1 MRPIKLVLEGF
12 TSFRDRQSLDF
23 TNLDL
28 FAITGPTGSGKTSL
42 LDAITF
48 ALYGDVPRKVNTKDL
63 VSQGKET
70 LKVEFQFQVRMTDY
84 RIIRTWRYRRRS
96 PEIQFLLESLEGESW
111 KPVHS
116 TAKDASEILGM
127 DFATF
132 TRVVLLP
139 QGKFA
144 EFLIGEPRER
154 RQILSQLIPDFKVFE
169 IMQSKAGSEAER
181 FKGLLQGI
189 EVQQSELSMFT
200 PEEIDQKQEQL
211 KQLELEIKRL
221 QTAIGQAQKVITEE
235 ERLLENLNRLANFQQ
250 TLSSLNAKLPELQL
264 IQQKLQQAQAAN
276 QLQGVWEAVKS
287 ARERDQKAAERAEA
301 IAISLNE
308 ANKNRDEQ
316 QTRLNEAQA
325 KDSQLKINEE
335 ALATAGI
342 FENQRSQSNTELSKA
357 QKTQRD
363 RKGKLDQ
370 AKQSLDE
377 AQTTFEQVQK
387 QLEAINQEIQQ
398 VALDESDRLNILQQV
413 LGLLPT
419 QRTLESEVQIAISNL
434 DSATSAT
441 SNAQQTVQQTTL
453 ALEQA
458 NTVLEEARQALQ
470 QAIADNAVAALRQSL
485 SEGDSCPVCQG
496 LYPGHHLLSDVAT
509 VDLARLEKIVS
520 QTETSQNQAQQKST
534 QAKSVLASHETKQ
547 ATCQQELE
555 AKKVRL
561 SESCA
566 AIASILQVEQWQAD
580 FLEQEHQALQ
590 AKDEAY
596 RKALSKREKAEID
609 LNAKQQSLQ
618 FAQQVYSTASEE
630 YEQANTDLAAR
641 KQQYQEIEEQLD
653 SALSSL
659 YQTLGKQPYQAL
671 KQSVEQQRQEFD
683 AVLNTVRDAFDTA
696 EKQLIAVTENHRN
709 ARQAVQESHET
720 KDAKEQEWSNKLEL
734 SGFSESEFLTAQV
747 STTQQTDWQ
756 NQLDTYRQDK
766 IQVET
771 RIEEVTALIS
781 DKTTSEEAIAQR
793 RQAVQA
799 DISQKSEAEVQHREL
814 LGWLKQVESDRQKA
828 ETLIKQQE
836 TYAEQRDL
844 HRTLAN
850 NLKSDEFQDYI
861 LEQFQEEL
869 TSQASTFLQ
878 DLTQRYSL
886 TLENGKYRVRDGW
899 NGDEARNLKTL
910 SGGETFLSSLAMG
923 LALSE
928 KMARGTEIG
937 SLFLDEGFG
946 TLDAEA
952 LESVASALESLR
964 GQHRL
969 VGVITHVE
977 DLADRIQTQVRVI
990 KAPDGSR
997 LEMIHS

>member
-1 MRPIKLVLEGF
+1 V
-12 TSFRDRQSLDF
+12 
-23 TNLDL
+23 
-28 FAITGPTGSGKTSL
+28 
-42 LDAITF
+42 
-48 ALYGDVPRKVNTKDL
+48 
-63 VSQGKET
+63 
-70 LKVEFQFQVRMTDY
+70 
-84 RIIRTWRYRRRS
+84 
-96 PEIQFLLESLEGESW
+96 
-111 KPVHS
+111 
-116 TAKDASEILGM
+116 
-127 DFATF
+127 
-132 TRVVLLP
+132 
-139 QGKFA
+139 
-144 EFLIGEPRER
+144 
-154 RQILSQLIPDFKVFE
+154 
-169 IMQSKAGSEAER
+169 
-181 FKGLLQGI
+181 
-189 EVQQSELSMFT
+189 
-200 PEEIDQKQEQL
+200 
-211 KQLELEIKRL
+211 
-221 QTAIGQAQKVITEE
+221 
-235 ERLLENLNRLANFQQ
+235 
-250 TLSSLNAKLPELQL
+250 
-264 IQQKLQQAQAAN
+264 
-276 QLQGVWEAVKS
+276 
-287 ARERDQKAAERAEA
+287 
-301 IAISLNE
+301 
-308 ANKNRDEQ
+308 
-316 QTRLNEAQA
+316 
-325 KDSQLKINEE
+325 
-335 ALATAGI
+335 
-342 FENQRSQSNTELSKA
+342 
-357 QKTQRD
+357 QKTQRN

-377 AQTTFEQVQK
+377 TQTTFDQVQK

-398 VALDESDRLNILQQV
+398 IALDESDRLNILQQV

-419 QRTLESEVQIAISNL
+419 QRTLGSEVGIAISNL

-441 SNAQQTVQQTTL
+441 LTAQQTVQQTTL

-458 NTVLEEARQALQ
+458 NTALAEARQALQ
-470 QAIADNAVAALRQSL
+470 QAISDNAVAALRQSL

-496 LYPGHHLLSDVAT
+496 LYPGHHLLSDVST
-509 VDLARLEKIVS
+509 VDLARLEKTVS
-520 QTETSQNQAQQKST
+520 QTETLQHQAQQKST

-555 AKKVRL
+555 AKKVKL
-561 SESCA
+561 SENCA
-566 AIASILQVEQWQAD
+566 AIASILQVEQWQVD
-580 FLEQEHQALQ
+580 SLEKEHQVLQ

-596 RKALSKREKAEID
+596 RKALSKQEKAEMNF
-609 LNAKQQSLQ
+609 NAKQQSLQ
-618 FAQQVYSTASEE
+618 FAQQVHSTASEE
-630 YEQANTDLAAR
+630 YEQANTDLADR
-641 KQQYQEIEEQLD
+641 TQQYQEIEGQLD

-671 KQSVEQQRQEFD
+671 KQSIEQQRQEFD
-683 AVLNTVRDAFDTA
+683 AVLNTVRNAFGTA
-696 EKQLIAVTENHRN
+696 EKQLVEVTENHRN
-709 ARQAVQESHET
+709 AQQAVQESHEI
-720 KDAKEQEWSNKLEL
+720 KNIKEQEWSNKLEL
-734 SGFSESEFLTAQV
+734 AGFSESEFLTAQV
-747 STTQQTDWQ
+747 SATQQTDWQ
-756 NQLDTYRQDK
+756 NQLDTYRQNK
-766 IQVET
+766 IQLET

-793 RQAVQA
+793 RQAMQA

-814 LGWLKQVESDRQKA
+814 FGWLKQVESDRQKA
-828 ETLIKQQE
+828 ETLVKQQE

-844 HRTLAN
+844 HKTLAN